1 MTVPPEVE
9 ELIFRLEADY
19 PRAAANIR
27 IMWGPEKASHD
38 FFKGLLTYQSGTNR
52 QGFSDAAFSA
62 LSKIRDIYVECYIEF
77 KCINVTKEE
86 RDTFRSNMMD
96 VWDRALF

>member
-1 MTVPPEVE
+1 MKVPPEVE

-27 IMWGPEKASHD
+27 LMWGPDNVSQE
-38 FFKGLLTYQSGTNR
+38 FFRSILTYQSGTNR
-52 QGFSDAAFSA
+52 QGFNPDAFSA
-62 LSKIRDIYVECYIEF
+62 LSKIRDIYIDSYVEF
-77 KCINVTKEE
+77 KCINATKEE
-86 RDTFRSNMMD
+86 RDRFRSSMMD